1 MKKGLCLLSLLL
13 FVLSLTLNAQT
24 RKLRKDELVF
34 GIGGTGFMGELG
46 GANKIGS
53 YGPRDFDFKAMRPSF
68 DFGYRYR
75 ISDRW
80 AIKTSAFYGLIY
92 GNDKLTKELYRNN
105 RNLYFRSHLAEL
117 SSQLDFFFMTNITGQ
132 RYKLKVHGKKN
143 VRFSGYLFAGVGGF
157 YFNPQARYH
166 LDGEGVKK
174 WYNLKD
180 FSTEGQGII
189 PTRKKYSNFAFCV
202 PFGVGFSYGWTKYW
216 AIGLEYGF
224 RKTFTDYIDDCS
236 TTYVDKGIYG
246 NLSTEK
252 SIRQEYFANPSP
264 TKDKPVEQFP
274 LTMSTRPGM
283 QRGDPKKKDAYM
295 FVMLNVY
302 YKIHTNKK
310 FYPIFPK
317 KKKY

>member
-1 MKKGLCLLSLLL
+1 MKKVLFTFSFLLL
-13 FVLSLTLNAQT
+13 LVSVSLQAQT
-24 RKLRKDELVF
+24 RKLRKDEIVF

-53 YGPRDFDFKAMRPSF
+53 NGPRDFDFKSVRPSF

-80 AIKTSAFYGLIY
+80 AIKTSGFYGIVY
-92 GNDKLTKELYRNN
+92 GNDKFTKEKFRNN
-105 RNLYFRSHLAEL
+105 RNLNFRSHIGEL
-117 SSQLDFFFMTNITGQ
+117 STQLDFFFMTNQTGQ
-132 RYKLKVHGKKN
+132 RYKLKVHGQKN
-143 VRFSGYLFAGVGGF
+143 IRFSGYLFAGIGGF
-157 YFNPQARYH
+157 YFNPQTKFTNK
-166 LDGEGVKK
+166 LEGTTK

-180 FSTEGQGII
+180 YSTEGQGII
-189 PTRKKYSNFAFCV
+189 PTRKKYKNFALCI
-202 PFGVGFSYGWTKYW
+202 PFGVGFSYGWSKYW
-216 AIGLEYGF
+216 SVGLEYGF

-236 TTYVDKGIYG
+236 TTYVDKRIYG
-246 NLSTEK
+246 SNSDFNSYLS
-252 SIRQEYFANPSP
+252 QEFSNPSP
-264 TKDKPVEQFP
+264 TKDDIDNP
-274 LTMSTRPGM
+274 LYASTQAGQ

-295 FVMLNVY
+295 FIMCNIS